1 MAKEENLKSKS
12 LYKLLLIMLKYIPML
27 IALFYVIN
35 TATAYI
41 GIDIPVL
48 SNIAGMSLLT
58 AYLDI
63 YVPVSYS
70 IQVLFIS

>member
-41 GIDIPVL
+41 GIDIPVHCRDVF
-48 SNIAGMSLLT
+48 

>member
-35 TATAYI
+35 TATAYKCFSYTI
-41 GIDIPVL
+41 IR
-48 SNIAGMSLLT
+48 AFFM
-58 AYLDI
+58 YLRKSEI
-63 YVPVSYS
+63 VH
-70 IQVLFIS
+70 IFALF